1 MGRRRTR
8 TRTEREEEEK
18 EEEVG
23 KRSFQS
29 HLAYGFLEET
39 SLPLSIRCT
48 LTEPDRWLN
57 LHDFLHL
64 LRLLF
69 VAQVFVAGVTYFFLI
84 WLMKQGQQW

>member
-29 HLAYGFLEET
+29 HLAYGFGRDFT
-39 SLPLSIRCT
+39 SSFDSMHL
-48 LTEPDRWLN
+48 DRA
-57 LHDFLHL
+57 
-64 LRLLF
+64 RSM
-69 VAQVFVAGVTYFFLI
+69 AKSA
-84 WLMKQGQQW
+84 